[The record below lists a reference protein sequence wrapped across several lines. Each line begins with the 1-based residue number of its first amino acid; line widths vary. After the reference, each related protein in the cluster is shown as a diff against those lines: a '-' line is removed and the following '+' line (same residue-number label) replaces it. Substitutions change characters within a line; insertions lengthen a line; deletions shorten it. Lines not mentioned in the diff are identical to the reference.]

1 MSIPEGDKS
10 FYAKDR
16 KAWRQWLARNHSK
29 EKKVWLLI
37 YHKTSETPSVYYSEA
52 VEEALCYGWIDS
64 RPSKRDAES
73 FFLSFSPR
81 KPRSVWSKVNKQRV
95 SKLIA
100 DGLMQPAGMKMIDL
114 AKSTGMWEALNK
126 IDNLEM
132 PEDLQKAL
140 KKNKK
145 ALEYFIAF
153 PPSSKKI
160 ILGWV
165 LNAKRAETREKRIKE
180 VVSLAA
186 RNQRANHY
194 KPKDT

>member
-1 MSIPEGDKS
+1 MPIPEGEKT
-10 FYAKDR
+10 FYAKNR
-16 KAWRQWLARNHSK
+16 KAWRQWLAKNYGK

-64 RPSKRDAES
+64 RPSKHDGES

-81 KPRSVWSKVNKQRV
+81 KPRSVWSKVNKERV
-95 SKLIA
+95 KKLIA
-100 DGLMQPAGMKMIDL
+100 DGLMHPAGIKMIEQ

-132 PEDLQKAL
+132 PDDLQKAL
-140 KKNKK
+140 KRNKK
-145 ALEYFIAF
+145 ALDHFNAF

-165 LNAKRAETREKRIKE
+165 HNAKRPETREKRIKE

-186 RNQRANHY
+186 ENQRANHY
-194 KPKDT
+194 RPKTR